1 MELKGERR
9 VPAPRE
15 RVWDALLDPGTLQR
29 CLPRCKSFVRIGEG
43 EYRAAA
49 AATIGQMDADF
60 TGEITLLDVERPASC
75 RIEGSAQGGGAGFA
89 RGKALVSLAEDG
101 AFTLLSYTID
111 AEVGGK
117 LAQLGG
123 RTVEDYARRTAE
135 QFFEHLTAA
144 VTGPVK
150 SAADGMAGL
159 AASIV
164 DPAREQST
172 GHGSQ
177 APVASL
183 FAALPKEPMGFPLVA
198 WIGGAAWLVIAF
210 MLFSAYL

>member
-1 MELKGERR
+1 MDMKGERR

-15 RVWDALLDPGTLQR
+15 RVWDALLDTDLLQR
-29 CLPRCKSFVRIGEG
+29 CLPGCKSFARTGEG

-49 AATIGQMDADF
+49 TVTIGQLSTDF
-60 TGEITLLDVERPASC
+60 TGEIKLLDMEPPASC
-75 RIEGSAQGGGAGFA
+75 RLEGAAKGGTDGFA
-89 RGKALVSLAEDG
+89 RVNALISLAEDG
-101 AFTLLSYTID
+101 AFTLVSYTLD

-117 LAQLGG
+117 LAQLGN
-123 RTVEDYARRTAE
+123 RAIEDYARRSAE
-135 QFFEHLTAA
+135 QFFDNVIREVA
-144 VTGPVK
+144 GPVK

-159 AASIV
+159 VATLV
-164 DPAREQST
+164 DPPVEQAT

-177 APVASL
+177 APVANL